1 MITISCSDTQQDSI
15 KVRNIVLKDSIGL
28 KSDSASI
35 ADTLSL
41 KDTLIHISKS
51 VPRSVSLVS
60 VDTTAV
66 CIRNSV
72 ADITFHDPNNVV
84 IKIKSGSSNRFAFI
98 FTEKNKQMQT
108 EAKASLIKH
117 LKPGQNIPVQPLH
130 DDWIIGIILI
140 AAFFYSI
147 IRTISKSMLPGV
159 ARFFL
164 FRGLNDPSSR
174 DVGGLFHWQSTI
186 LNLVSFLIIGL
197 FAYSAADYYDF
208 MPSAVRGIIF
218 WLISLGIIISAVT
231 LRHIVCV
238 ITGNASGEKEV
249 FREYLLGIYQSYRF
263 SALFLFVLIILNSY
277 TVLIPSRMYL
287 ISGIIVLGIT
297 YLIRVVRLLI
307 IFINRNISI
316 FYLILYLCAL
326 EILPVLI
333 TVKYFAG
340 LV

>member
-1 MITISCSDTQQDSI
+1 MIINSCTDTQQDTVSGTN
-15 KVRNIVLKDSIGL
+15 VVFQDSSRL
-28 KSDSASI
+28 KSDSASTI
-35 ADTLSL
+35 KTLPLKDSVRHKSSISHKPVQFDLADTNS
-41 KDTLIHISKS
+41 
-51 VPRSVSLVS
+51 
-60 VDTTAV
+60 V
-66 CIRNSV
+66 CIRNSI
-72 ADITFHDPNNVV
+72 ADITFYDSNNIVT
-84 IKIKSGSSNRFAFI
+84 KIESGSSNRFPFI
-98 FTEKNKQMQT
+98 FTEKTQQMQS
-108 EAKASLIKH
+108 EARTSIIKH
-117 LKPGQNIPVQPLH
+117 LKPGRDIPVHPFH
-130 DDWIIGIILI
+130 DDWIIVIILI
-140 AAFFYSI
+140 TTFLFSLL
-147 IRTISKSMLPGV
+147 RTTSKSMLPAV
-159 ARFFL
+159 SRFFL
-164 FRGLNDPSSR
+164 FRGINDPSSR
-174 DVGGLFHWQSTI
+174 DTGGLFQWQSTI
-186 LNLVSFLIIGL
+186 LNFISFLIIGL